1 MGHIGIGGSYYKVF
15 GGCGLT
21 PSWRTKPIGAATP
34 INAVWLLGPLTAAP
48 LQRALDKWCNAHNL
62 TKIRHVYVKTT
73 DPEIAFMV
81 PEEDIADDL
90 LKQPWLQDK
99 GRAIM
104 NGSCRH
110 RCYVMAAWV
119 PGGPRIDLKDITYCT
134 LEASTVFAAE
144 DSRLDDITD
153 SQVVQLFT
161 QNLYSPGLNV
171 PRAFLMQRGTD
182 GQPTKE
188 ASIISNDKGVVAAAW
203 TRQGAFYYT
212 GYSKQSTD
220 GKPTADMTDMPT
232 KSLMTEG
239 TTCRLLICG
248 PWALCRARQCES
260 LID

>member
-1 MGHIGIGGSYYKVF
+1 MHMGHIGIGGSYYKVF

-34 INAVWLLGPLTAAP
+34 INAVWLLGPPITAAP
-48 LQRALDKWCNAHNL
+48 LQRAMDKWCNAHDL

-99 GRAIM
+99 GRATM
-104 NGSCRH
+104 NGSCRL
-110 RCYVMAAWV
+110 RCYVMAALV
-119 PGGPRIDLKDITYCT
+119 PRGPRIDLKDITYCT

-144 DSRLDDITD
+144 DSRLGVIAD
-153 SQVVQLFT
+153 SQAVQLLAQT
-161 QNLYSPGLNV
+161 SDPSGLNV

-188 ASIISNDKGVVAAAW
+188 AGITANDKGVVAV
-203 TRQGAFYYT
+203 
-212 GYSKQSTD
+212 
-220 GKPTADMTDMPT
+220 
-232 KSLMTEG
+232 SLDRAG
-239 TTCRLLICG
+239 SVLLHRL
-248 PWALCRARQCES
+248 
-260 LID
+260 